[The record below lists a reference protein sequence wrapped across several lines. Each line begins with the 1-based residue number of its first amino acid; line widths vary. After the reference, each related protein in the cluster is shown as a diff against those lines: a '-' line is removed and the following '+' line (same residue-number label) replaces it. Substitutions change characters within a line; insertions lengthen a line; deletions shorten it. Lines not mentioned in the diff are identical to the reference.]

1 MRKQHKLNI
10 LAVSIA
16 AGSSLL
22 LAACGGGS
30 NSAATGGGQNLT
42 GAAISAKNPQSL
54 FSSNSCLT

>member
-1 MRKQHKLNI
+1 MKKQHKLNV

-30 NSAATGGGQNLT
+30 NSANGGGQNLT
-42 GAAISAKNPQSL
+42 GAAISAKNP
-54 FSSNSCLT
+54 